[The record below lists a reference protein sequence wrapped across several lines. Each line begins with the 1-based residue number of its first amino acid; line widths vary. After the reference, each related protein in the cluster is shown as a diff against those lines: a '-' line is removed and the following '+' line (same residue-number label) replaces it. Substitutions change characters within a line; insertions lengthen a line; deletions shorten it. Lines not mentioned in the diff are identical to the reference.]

1 MIVVKLRDA
10 MQAYR
15 QRTGRRLT
23 YELLSQQTGIAVAT
37 LQSLSAR
44 PEYNTRLS
52 TIEKLCRA
60 LECTPGELLELSD
73 DNEQAPN
80 ED

>member
-1 MIVVKLRDA
+1 MIVVKLRET

-23 YELLSQQTGIAVAT
+23 YDMLSEQTGIAVTT
-37 LQSLSAR
+37 LQSLSTR

-73 DNEQAPN
+73 DNDQEPDEN
-80 ED
+80 